1 MFKTL
6 VQPHIDY
13 CSQLW
18 MPQEGPNL
26 EKVEKVL
33 RDFSRRVPGIRQLNY
48 WERLKSMSMNS
59 EQRRLERY
67 KLIYIWKIMQGSVPN
82 CGLSWTKIEERRGR
96 ICDVPKLKGGSVV
109 QKLRRQNFLNV
120 WAKIVERPP
129 KKSEEYKQLQSRPVQ
144 RSTWLF
150 PQQSSWWAQNWNTHT
165 WSHWCD
171 DWKSNKLFGVPVWKE
186 DGGVGPLRH
195 QLWSRPLVTKMW
207 GEESKAGTPL

>member
-1 MFKTL
+1 M
-6 VQPHIDY
+6 
-13 CSQLW
+13 
-18 MPQEGPNL
+18 

-144 RSTWLF
+144 RST
-150 PQQSSWWAQNWNTHT
+150 
-165 WSHWCD
+165 
-171 DWKSNKLFGVPVWKE
+171 
-186 DGGVGPLRH
+186 
-195 QLWSRPLVTKMW
+195 
-207 GEESKAGTPL
+207 